1 MQKQRN
7 QNGNRKAFTLHTTA
21 KTRIAIAKIYAL
33 HANAKKKRKSI
44 AKYHEKASRR
54 CLGDILMIT
63 GM

>member
-21 KTRIAIAKIYAL
+21 KTRIAVAKIYAL
-33 HANAKKKRKSI
+33 HANTKKKKTI
-44 AKYHEKASRR
+44 AKCHEKTSRR
-54 CLGDILMIT
+54 CLVDILMFA